1 MSIKSFSAK
10 LFAKYIAGKTQKWSA
25 NPVATQDAVFQY
37 LIKKGAK
44 AKFGIR
50 GPIHGIRTRA

>member
-37 LIKKGAK
+37 LIKKAK
-44 AKFGIR
+44 RQNLEKTI
-50 GPIHGIRTRA
+50 ILKI